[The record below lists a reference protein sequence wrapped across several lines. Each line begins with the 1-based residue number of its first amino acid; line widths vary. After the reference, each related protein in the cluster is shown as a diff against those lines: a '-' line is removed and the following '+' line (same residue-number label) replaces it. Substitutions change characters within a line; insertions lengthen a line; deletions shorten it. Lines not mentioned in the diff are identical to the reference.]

1 MSDSSDPI
9 TMFDRIKEIAATI
22 FMSPAC
28 LLGFHDY
35 EVVSEISVENAENIM
50 KQKFILEEQLE
61 EEYVIRSFESTH
73 IVKPLQKRID
83 TLLQIKVCMCC
94 GKVQD
99 NIYKY
104 TVKRGTAAGRK
115 YNRMMDAREYFLIY
129 QEGLKQVEDENE
141 DDE

>member
-35 EVVSEISVENAENIM
+35 EVVSEISVEDAESIM

-61 EEYVIRSFESTH
+61 EEYVIRAFETTH
-73 IVKPLQKRID
+73 ILKTMKQRMETP
-83 TLLQIKVCMCC
+83 LQIKVCMCC
-94 GKVQD
+94 GKVHD
-99 NIYKY
+99 NIYRY
-104 TVKRGTAAGRK
+104 TVKRGMAAGRK
-115 YNRMMDAREYFLIY
+115 YNRMMDARDYFMIY
-129 QEGLKQVEDENE
+129 QEGLRQDQE
-141 DDE
+141 DDGEE